1 MASESRRG
9 LLLIGVLKLLKGVGL
24 LLVGIGLLALR
35 GDAVDSVRHWLH
47 LMHFDVHARLVS
59 SLLGRVRELSPH
71 SIRAAGIGALLYA
84 SVFCVEGTGLL
95 LRKPWA
101 EYMTTG
107 VTASFL
113 PIEAYE
119 LVKHPSVAKAVV
131 FSINLVIVVYLVFE
145 IRQRRR
151 RDAEQASAEASILRA
166 R

>member
-9 LLLIGVLKLLKGVGL
+9 LQLIGVLKLLKGVGL
-24 LLVGIGLLALR
+24 TVVGIGLLALR
-35 GDAVDSVRHWLH
+35 GDAVSSVRHWLAV
-47 LMHFDVHARLVS
+47 MHFDVHARLVS

-71 SIRAAGIGALLYA
+71 SIRTAGVGALLYA
-84 SVFCVEGTGLL
+84 SVFCVEGVGLL
-95 LRKPWA
+95 LGKPWA

-119 LVKHPSVAKAVV
+119 LAKHPSVAKAVV
-131 FSINLVIVVYLVFE
+131 FSINLVIVVYLLFE

-151 RDAEQASAEASILRA
+151 RASADASILRA